1 MKLLDSRRSAAI
13 ATAAAA
19 VMVFGSSR
27 SAHAEDAG
35 TTVETTAP
43 PRPTQA
49 FGAQG
54 AVVLDDLLGI
64 GVGTA
69 PGALVAPVNTGLVG
83 ATGVRMSGW
92 VSYSEQKYEAAG
104 AATSLQ
110 LSTLSFAPSFDVFIA
125 RNVSI
130 GSRLALSHSS
140 FRTDLASSATG
151 GAVQPR
157 IGWVMPLTEGLYFW
171 PRIFGTFGIVH
182 AESTPST
189 HGAPAPDAK
198 QTMLSWGFGAEASLV
213 VPLGRVVALTFG
225 PTLAF
230 SKTDAVAGEPAPTQS
245 SVFLGVNGAIALTL

>member
-1 MKLLDSRRSAAI
+1 MKPFDSRSAAI
-13 ATAAAA
+13 AAAAA
-19 VMVFGSSR
+19 VIVLGSSR
-27 SAHAEDAG
+27 SAHAEEEEG
-35 TTVETTAP
+35 TTVETSAP

-54 AVVLDDLLGI
+54 TVVLDDLLGI

-69 PGALVAPVNTGLVG
+69 PGALIAPVNTGSIG

-92 VSYSEQKYEAAG
+92 VSYSEQNYEAAG

-130 GSRLALSHSS
+130 GSRVSLSHSS

-189 HGAPAPDAK
+189 NGAPAPDAK

-230 SKTDAVAGEPAPTQS
+230 SKTDAVAGEPAPAQS
-245 SVFLGVNGAIALTL
+245 SMFLGVNGAIALTL